1 MGGCGRPIDKRMT
14 REKLKNYR
22 YLIKEIDKI
31 EKDIDRLLKRREK
44 VPIVKDKAQK
54 SMDEYPYTLMH
65 ITVDARDPL
74 LNDTIERLLAKK
86 QARLLK
92 IQHERLEIE
101 DFIAAIED
109 SRTRRMI
116 EMVYV
121 DGKSQQQVAM
131 ELHVDQTTVSRTIE
145 KCIKCMK

>member
-31 EKDIDRLLKRREK
+31 EKDIDRLLKRRDK
-44 VPIVKDKAQK
+44 VPIVKDKVQK

-109 SRTRRMI
+109 SRTRQII
-116 EMVYV
+116 EAVFV
-121 DGKSQQQVAM
+121 QGKRQQEVAQEMYLTEARISQIIWECVK
-131 ELHVDQTTVSRTIE
+131 D
-145 KCIKCMK
+145 